1 VAWSDAALKPFLRIV
16 WDYLTLV
23 HPAQPADAILALGSF
38 DPQAAVTAAA
48 LWKQGLAPMVIM
60 SGGLAHKGGLLD
72 TGWDRPEA
80 RIFAD
85 IALGEGV
92 PAHAILIEDR
102 AQNTGDNFAYS
113 RAVAERAGLSLRRL
127 LVVAKPYM
135 TRRGYATGLKVWPQ
149 VALSMQCE
157 QISPE
162 DYFARETDPERT
174 LQAVIGDLHRIMIY
188 PALGFQIEQTVP
200 AEVMVAMRRLVEAG
214 YGKRLLPGHPLS
226 PE

>member
-1 VAWSDAALKPFLRIV
+1 METCATVLPPNFLTKLER
-16 WDYLTLV
+16 
-23 HPAQPADAILALGSF
+23 HEH
-38 DPQAAVTAAA
+38 AVR
-48 LWKQGLAPMVIM
+48 V
-60 SGGLAHKGGLLD
+60 
-72 TGWDRPEA
+72 
-80 RIFAD
+80 
-85 IALGEGV
+85 EGV
-92 PAHAILIEDR
+92 
-102 AQNTGDNFAYS
+102 
-113 RAVAERAGLSLRRL
+113 VAERAGLSLRRL

-135 TRRGYATGLKVWPQ
+135 TRRGYATGRKVWPQ

-226 PE
+226 PG